1 MKKFVLISLCL
12 AVSLSVFSQDKFRAD
27 YNLIAVYEPK
37 TDSWG
42 EWIEVDHTF
51 VINVNSN
58 GDIVHY
64 LPNGESIKYRNVSR
78 VKEGNI
84 PKTKERY
91 QIIKVLTDKGDPI
104 ELQLFDDSSIG
115 LKLIFGENMI
125 QFAKSN

>member
-1 MKKFVLISLCL
+1 V
-12 AVSLSVFSQDKFRAD
+12 
-27 YNLIAVYEPK
+27 AVYDHE

-42 EWIEVDHTF
+42 EWKEVEHTF

-64 LPNGESIKYRNVSR
+64 LPNGDSIKYRNVSK
-78 VKEGNI
+78 VKEGTI

-104 ELQLFDDSSIG
+104 ELQLFDDTSIG
-115 LKLIFGENMI
+115 LKLIFGDDI
-125 QFAKSN
+125 FQFAKSN